1 MSKITLDLT
10 AQQIANAVDQLPDE
24 AKIKLARKLRN
35 FTAQTRVREVLRR
48 IDARKGKRPSTRDI
62 LQEIH
67 SYRREKHAQS
77 RD

>member
-1 MSKITLDLT
+1 MSKIILDLT
-10 AQQIANAVDQLPDE
+10 PQQITDAVDQLPNE
-24 AKIKLARKLRN
+24 AKIKLARRLRN
-35 FTAQTRVREVLRR
+35 FTAQSRAGEVLRR

-67 SYRREKHAQS
+67 FHRREKHAQS